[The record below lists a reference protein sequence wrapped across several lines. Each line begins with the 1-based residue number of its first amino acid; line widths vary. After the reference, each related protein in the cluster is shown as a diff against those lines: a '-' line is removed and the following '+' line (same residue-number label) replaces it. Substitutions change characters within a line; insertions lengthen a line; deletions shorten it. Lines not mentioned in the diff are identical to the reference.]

1 MASDVS
7 LDGTALLSWAERA
20 VDALSARREE
30 INGLNVF
37 PVPDADTGSN
47 MTYTME
53 AALAEAARL
62 DDAEKESAH
71 AVAAAL
77 AAGSVRGARGNSGVV
92 LSQVISGIAQAAA
105 SGSIDGECLKNSLAI
120 AVRLVDRAITDP
132 VEGTVVTVLRATA
145 VAAAQAGGGLRETA
159 VAAVDAARTAL
170 MKTPSQLEV
179 LRSAGVV
186 DAGGAGLVVLLQ
198 SLLDE
203 IEGIAREDGVIDS
216 FGHPGVHPVVEDS
229 TVCDARHGRPRAL
242 EIMCFIRLTGE
253 DEDALG
259 TLRAT
264 LAEMGDSLILA
275 PADTDP
281 DGPVRSATVHIH
293 SSVPGP
299 VIEELYRSGEV
310 SDLRLEVLPESP
322 QVETLRRAV
331 MALAPDGPL
340 AELYR
345 QAGAIVITPD
355 ATGDGDDGT
364 TDTVSR
370 ILAELRTRGIG
381 EVILLPNG
389 LLTRREMVSAELAA
403 HAAERTMT
411 ILPTARLVSGIAA
424 LAVHDPEQ
432 PVAVDSYAM
441 AEAAGS
447 MRTAILQRAE
457 KAALTL
463 AGPCSRGDILV
474 TSGTG
479 VLSVADDLQT
489 ALEQTCARLLG
500 RGGELVTLLLTDEAA
515 AEIDLARFIDQLP
528 GVNSAVER
536 GAEIEVMVYPAEG
549 LAHLAE
555 VGVE

>member
-1 MASDVS
+1 MAPDVS

-20 VDALSARREE
+20 VEALSTRREE

-47 MTYTME
+47 MTFTME
-53 AALAEAARL
+53 AALAEATRL
-62 DDAEKESAH
+62 DEVEKESAH

-105 SGSIDGECLKNSLAI
+105 SGNIDGECLKNSLAI
-120 AVRLVDRAITDP
+120 AVRLVDRAITEP

-145 VAAAQAGGGLRETA
+145 VAAAQAGRGLRETA

-216 FGHPGVHPVVEDS
+216 FGAPLSAHPVTVDNA
-229 TVCDARHGRPRAL
+229 VCDGRHGRHREL
-242 EIMCFIRLTGE
+242 EIMCFIRLSGGNT
-253 DEDALG
+253 LG
-259 TLRAT
+259 SLRAT

-281 DGPVRSATVHIH
+281 DGPARAATVHIH

-299 VIEELYRSGEV
+299 VIEELYRAGEV

-322 QVETLRRAV
+322 QVETLHRAV

-345 QAGAIVITPD
+345 QAGAIVITP
-355 ATGDGDDGT
+355 GSPGDDA

-370 ILAELRTRGIG
+370 ILAELRSRGIG

-403 HAAERTMT
+403 HAADRTMT

-479 VLSVADDLQT
+479 VLLVADDLQT
-489 ALEQTCARLLG
+489 ALEQACTRLLG

-515 AEIDLARFIDQLP
+515 AEIDLARFTDQLP

-555 VGVE
+555 IGVE

>member
-20 VDALSARREE
+20 VDALSTRREE

-53 AALAEAARL
+53 AALAEAAKL
-62 DDAEKESAH
+62 DDGEKKSAH

-92 LSQVISGIAQAAA
+92 LSQVISGMAQAAA
-105 SGSIDGECLKNSLAI
+105 SGSLDGGCLKNSLSI
-120 AVRLVDRAITDP
+120 AVRLVDRAITEP

-145 VAAAQAGGGLRETA
+145 VAAGQAGDGLRETA
-159 VAAVDAARTAL
+159 AAAVEAARTAL

-203 IEGIAREDGVIDS
+203 IEGISREDGVVDS
-216 FGHPGVHPVVEDS
+216 FGEPGARPAASLGS
-229 TVCDARHGRPRAL
+229 TGCETRHGRTNQL
-242 EIMCFIRLTGE
+242 EIMCFLRLTGDTTLE
-253 DEDALG
+253 
-259 TLRAT
+259 TLRDS
-264 LAEMGDSLILA
+264 LADGGDSLVLA
-275 PADTDP
+275 PVDTDP
-281 DGPVRSATVHIH
+281 DGPVRAVTVHIH
-293 SSVPGP
+293 SATPGP
-299 VIEELYRSGEV
+299 VIEELFHAGEV
-310 SDLRLEVLPESP
+310 TDLRLEVLPGSP
-322 QVETLRRAV
+322 QVETRHRAV
-331 MALAPDGPL
+331 MAVAPDGPL

-345 QAGAIVITPD
+345 QAGAIVVTPVPS
-355 ATGDGDDGT
+355 GDRPDD
-364 TDTVSR
+364 TDTVSK
-370 ILAELRTRGIG
+370 ILAELRTHGIG

-389 LLTRREMVSAELAA
+389 LLSRREMVSAELAA

-424 LAVHDPEQ
+424 LAVHDPDQ

-447 MRTAILQRAE
+447 MRTAVLQRAE

-463 AGPCSRGDILV
+463 AGPCSRGDVLV

-479 VLSVADDLQT
+479 VLLVADDLQT
-489 ALEQTCARLLG
+489 ALEQTCTRLLG

-515 AEIDLARFIDQLP
+515 SEIDLARFTDHLP
-528 GVNSAVER
+528 GATGSIEG
-536 GAEIEVMVYPAEG
+536 GADVEVMVYPAEG

-555 VGVE
+555 IGVE

>member
-20 VDALSARREE
+20 VDALSTRREE

-53 AALAEAARL
+53 AALAEAVRL
-62 DDAEKESAH
+62 DDGEKESAH

-92 LSQVISGIAQAAA
+92 LSQVLSGIAQAAA
-105 SGSIDGECLKNSLAI
+105 SGSIDGEVLKNSLAI
-120 AVRLVDRAITDP
+120 AVRLVDRAITEP

-145 VAAAQAGGGLRETA
+145 VAAGQAGGGLRDTA
-159 VAAVDAARTAL
+159 VAAVGAARTAL

-203 IEGIAREDGVIDS
+203 IEGVSRGDGVVDS
-216 FGHPGVHPVVEDS
+216 FGKPGSHTVVEDN
-229 TVCDARHGRPRAL
+229 TVCDAGHGRCREL
-242 EIMCFIRLTGE
+242 EIMCFIRLSGE
-253 DEDALG
+253 TTIG
-259 TLRAT
+259 SLRDS
-264 LAEMGDSLILA
+264 LADMGDSLILA

-281 DGPVRSATVHIH
+281 DGPVRAATVHIH
-293 SSVPGP
+293 SSTPGP
-299 VIEELYRSGEV
+299 VIEELYRSGQV
-310 SDLRLEVLPESP
+310 SDLRLEVLPERP
-322 QVETLRRAV
+322 QVETRHRAV
-331 MALAPDGPL
+331 VAVAPDGPL

-345 QAGAIVITPD
+345 QAGAIVITP
-355 ATGDGDDGT
+355 ASPGDDDAAT

-370 ILAELRTRGIG
+370 ILAELRIRGIG

-389 LLTRREMVSAELAA
+389 LLTRRELVSAELAA

-424 LAVHDPEQ
+424 LAVHDPDQ

-447 MRTAILQRAE
+447 MRTAVLQRAE

-479 VLSVADDLQT
+479 VLFVADDLQT
-489 ALEQTCARLLG
+489 ALEQTCSRLLG

-515 AEIDLARFIDQLP
+515 AELDLARFTDHLP
-528 GVNSAVER
+528 GSNRSVEG
-536 GAEIEVMVYPAEG
+536 GADVEVMVYPAEG